1 VSETCPRIG
10 LEYLGILYVMQNS
23 TVKRQIIYSGPFTL
37 VLLASI
43 IGLAYGIWYAYGVFL
58 VALLNEF
65 GWSRSVL
72 AGAFSVFAIVHGCAN
87 PVVGYFCDRVPPA
100 VIMAVGSVMLAG
112 ALYLNSLIEEV
123 WHLYLSF
130 GVATAVAVSLCGWTP
145 SVIVVQKRFPDRLG
159 LALGIVSAGIGV
171 GMLVI
176 VPFCQYLIDSSGWRD
191 AFKIFSVVCLII
203 IFPSALFLMK
213 VGGFEEIKSP
223 VNPLGSELSESKALK
238 RITLSQAVRG
248 RPFWL
253 MVAAFFF
260 GGVCSQTLHVHQV
273 AYLVDHGMQTI
284 AAAIIVGVVGVASIF
299 GKIGGGWLS
308 DHIERE
314 VVYVWGISILV
325 VSVFALMIVGETGH
339 HYGAYF
345 YACLLGIGYSA
356 TAALM
361 PAMMSDRFEGSNFG
375 SILGT
380 GLFGSALGSAV
391 GPWMGGFLFDIT
403 GAYTLPFF
411 IAALCGLIAA
421 AAGWNARKLRIQT
434 ESY

>member
-1 VSETCPRIG
+1 
-10 LEYLGILYVMQNS
+10 MNNS
-23 TVKRQIIYSGPFTL
+23 MVKRQMIFSGPVTL

-43 IGLAYGIWYAYGVFL
+43 IGLAYGIWYAYSVFL

-72 AGAFSVFAIVHGCAN
+72 AGAFSVFAIVHGCAS
-87 PVVGYFCDRVPPA
+87 PLVGYFCDRVCPA
-100 VIMAVGSVMLAG
+100 IIMAVGSVLLAT
-112 ALYLNSLIEEV
+112 ALYLNSLIEQV

-130 GVATAVAVSLCGWTP
+130 GVATAIAVSLCGWTP
-145 SVIVVQKRFPDRLG
+145 SVIVVQKRFPNRLG

-171 GMLVI
+171 GMLIV
-176 VPFCQYLIDSSGWRD
+176 VPFCQYLIDSVGWRE
-191 AFKIFSVVCLII
+191 AFKIFSLVCLAV
-203 IFPSALFLMK
+203 IFPSALFLLK
-213 VGGFEEIKSP
+213 VGRFEQKEISIDNL
-223 VNPLGSELSESKALK
+223 VSESSESVVLK
-238 RITLSQAVRG
+238 GITLVQAVRG

-253 MVAAFFF
+253 MTAAFFF

-273 AYLVDHGMQTI
+273 AYLVDHGMQAM
-284 AAAIIVGVVGVASIF
+284 AAAVIVGIVGVASIV

-308 DHIERE
+308 DYIERE
-314 VVYVWGISILV
+314 LVYVWGISILV
-325 VSVFALMIVGETGH
+325 GSVFVLMVVGETGQ

-361 PAMMSDRFEGSNFG
+361 PAMMSDRFEGSSFG

-391 GPWMGGFLFDIT
+391 GPWMGGFLFDVT
-403 GAYTLPFF
+403 GSYTLPFF
-411 IAALCGLIAA
+411 VAALCGITAA
-421 AAGWNARKLRIQT
+421 AAGWNARKLRLRT
-434 ESY
+434 EPY

>member
-1 VSETCPRIG
+1 
-10 LEYLGILYVMQNS
+10 M
-23 TVKRQIIYSGPFTL
+23 VKRQMIFSGPVTL

-43 IGLAYGIWYAYGVFL
+43 IGLAYGIWYAYSVFL

-72 AGAFSVFAIVHGCAN
+72 AGAFSVFAIVHGCAS
-87 PVVGYFCDRVPPA
+87 PLVGYFCDRVCPA
-100 VIMAVGSVMLAG
+100 IIMAVGSVLLAT
-112 ALYLNSLIEEV
+112 ALYLNSLIEQV

-130 GVATAVAVSLCGWTP
+130 GVATAIAVSLCGWTP
-145 SVIVVQKRFPDRLG
+145 SVIVVQKRFPNRLG

-171 GMLVI
+171 GMLIV
-176 VPFCQYLIDSSGWRD
+176 VPFCQYLIDSVGWRE
-191 AFKIFSVVCLII
+191 AFKIFSLVCLAV
-203 IFPSALFLMK
+203 IFPSALFLLK
-213 VGGFEEIKSP
+213 VGRFEQKEISIDNL
-223 VNPLGSELSESKALK
+223 VSESSESVVLK
-238 RITLSQAVRG
+238 GITLVQAVRG

-253 MVAAFFF
+253 MTAAFFF

-273 AYLVDHGMQTI
+273 AYLVDHGMQAM
-284 AAAIIVGVVGVASIF
+284 AAAVIVGIVGVASIV

-308 DHIERE
+308 DYIERE
-314 VVYVWGISILV
+314 LVYVWGISILV
-325 VSVFALMIVGETGH
+325 GSVFVLMVVGETGQ

-361 PAMMSDRFEGSNFG
+361 PAMMSDRFEGSSFG

-391 GPWMGGFLFDIT
+391 GPWMGGFLFDVT
-403 GAYTLPFF
+403 GSYTLPFF
-411 IAALCGLIAA
+411 VAALCGITAA
-421 AAGWNARKLRIQT
+421 AAGWNARKLRLRT
-434 ESY
+434 EPY

>member
-1 VSETCPRIG
+1 
-10 LEYLGILYVMQNS
+10 MNNS
-23 TVKRQIIYSGPFTL
+23 MVKRQMIFSGPVTL

-43 IGLAYGIWYAYGVFL
+43 IGLAYGIWYAYSVFL

-72 AGAFSVFAIVHGCAN
+72 AGAFSVFAIVHGCAS
-87 PVVGYFCDRVPPA
+87 PLVGYFCDRVCPA
-100 VIMAVGSVMLAG
+100 IIMAVGSVLLAT
-112 ALYLNSLIEEV
+112 ALYLNSLIEQV

-130 GVATAVAVSLCGWTP
+130 GVATAIAVSLCGWTP
-145 SVIVVQKRFPDRLG
+145 SVIVVQKRFPNRLG

-171 GMLVI
+171 GMLIV
-176 VPFCQYLIDSSGWRD
+176 VPFCQYLIDSVGWRE
-191 AFKIFSVVCLII
+191 AFKIFSLVCLAV
-203 IFPSALFLMK
+203 IFPSALFLLK
-213 VGGFEEIKSP
+213 VGRFEQKEISIDNL
-223 VNPLGSELSESKALK
+223 VSESSESVVLK
-238 RITLSQAVRG
+238 SITLVQAVRG

-253 MVAAFFF
+253 MTAAFFF

-273 AYLVDHGMQTI
+273 AYLVDHGMQAM
-284 AAAIIVGVVGVASIF
+284 AAAVIVGIVGVASIV

-308 DHIERE
+308 DYIERE
-314 VVYVWGISILV
+314 LVYVWGISILV
-325 VSVFALMIVGETGH
+325 GSVFVLMVVGETGQ

-361 PAMMSDRFEGSNFG
+361 PAMMSDRFEGSSFG

-391 GPWMGGFLFDIT
+391 GPWMGGFLFDVT
-403 GAYTLPFF
+403 GSYTLPFF
-411 IAALCGLIAA
+411 VAALCGITAA
-421 AAGWNARKLRIQT
+421 AAGWNARKLRLRT
-434 ESY
+434 EPY